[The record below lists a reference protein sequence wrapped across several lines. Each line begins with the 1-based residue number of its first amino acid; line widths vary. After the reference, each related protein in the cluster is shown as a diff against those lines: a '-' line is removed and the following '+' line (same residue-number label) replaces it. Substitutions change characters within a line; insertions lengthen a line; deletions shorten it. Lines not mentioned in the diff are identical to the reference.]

1 MSAMP
6 DYESHDGLALA
17 ALVRR
22 GQISAAELLDTAV
35 ARVEARNPTINAVVN
50 RLYEQ
55 ARAAIAA
62 GLAQGPFTGVPYL
75 LKDLGDALAGAVTSA
90 GSGFFRDAVA
100 DHDSEIVLR
109 LRRAGLV
116 IFGKT
121 NTSEFGLST
130 SVEPR
135 LFGPTQNPWRPGISA
150 GGSSGGAA
158 AAVAA
163 GMLPMAHATDG
174 GGSIR
179 IPASACGLFGLK
191 PTRAR
196 TPVGPDLG
204 ERWSGASVSHAITR
218 SVRDSAALLDATSG
232 PDLGDPYWAPPPA
245 RPFLA
250 EVGADPGPLRI
261 AFTTRA
267 WSGRTVHP
275 ECAGAVAAAARL
287 CEELGHRVEEARPEW
302 DEEARLRSMRL
313 IASAHTWAQL
323 EMRAEALGR
332 AVTAQDVEN
341 HTWAAAEHGRTA
353 TAADYARAIGV
364 MHRVGRAAARFFTR
378 HDVLVTPTMCRPPC
392 PLGVLD
398 MMSADTDAYQQA
410 LLDTIAFT
418 SPFNTTGQPAMSVPL
433 HWSRDGLPIGVQFAG
448 RFGDEAS
455 LFRLAAQLEEAR
467 PWAGR
472 RPPLDRVAAGR
483 G

>member
-1 MSAMP
+1 MGALP
-6 DYESHDGLALA
+6 DYESHDGVGLAE
-17 ALVRR
+17 LVRR
-22 GQISAAELLDTAV
+22 GEVTAAELLEAAI
-35 ARVEARNPTINAVVN
+35 ARVEALNPSINAVVN
-50 RLYEQ
+50 RLYDR

-62 GLAQGPFTGVPYL
+62 GLPQGPFTGVPYL
-75 LKDLGDALAGAVTSA
+75 LKDLGDGLAGAVTSA

-100 DHDSEIVLR
+100 DHDGEIVLR

-116 IFGKT
+116 VFGKT

-135 LFGPTQNPWRPGISA
+135 LFGPTHNPWRRGVSA

-196 TPVGPDLG
+196 TPVGPELG
-204 ERWSGASVSHAITR
+204 ERWNGASVSHAITR

-232 PDLGDPYWAPPPA
+232 PDLGDPYWAPPLA
-245 RPFLA
+245 RPLVA
-250 EVGADPGPLRI
+250 EVGADPGALRI

-267 WSGRTVHP
+267 WSGQSVHP
-275 ECAGAVAAAARL
+275 ECAEAVAAAVRL

-302 DEEARLRSMRL
+302 EEEARLRSMRL
-313 IASAHTWAQL
+313 IASAHTRAQL
-323 EMRAEALGR
+323 EMRAEAVGR
-332 AVTAQDVEN
+332 AVTAQDVET
-341 HTWAAAEHGRTA
+341 HTWAAAEHGRST

-364 MHRVGRAAARFFTR
+364 MHRVGRVAARFFTH
-378 HDVLVTPTMCRPPC
+378 HDVLVTPTMCSPPY

-398 MMSADTDAYQQA
+398 MMSPDADAYRQA
-410 LLDTIAFT
+410 LLGTIAFT

-433 HWSRDGLPIGVQFAG
+433 HWTRDGLPIGVQFAG

-472 RPPLDRVAAGR
+472 RPPIDPTGAG